1 MKKVFLPLIAMLLSV
16 NVAFAQDDAPASPWT
31 HGGNVGFNLAQSHF
45 DNWAPGGQDNVNFL
59 GFLKYDCNYKNGNH
73 KWDNGLD
80 LQLGYSYYDLDQKP
94 IKTDDRIFFS
104 SLYGYNIH
112 KDKWFVTANLT
123 FQSQFT
129 NGYNYAAD
137 STNRIS
143 GFMNPGYVTLGLG
156 IQWVPNEHF
165 KVNIAP
171 VTGRMT
177 IVNDQRL
184 ADAGAFGVKKAEYEY
199 QEDANGEYYEDAEGN
214 YLPYEAYTDT
224 VPVVRYN
231 YNRVKKGENIRW
243 ELGAQITAEFNY
255 EIMKNVTFSSK
266 LIAFYDYLNDGT
278 NVLGESYT
286 CPVDFDW
293 DNALIMKINDWL
305 TCNLTARL
313 VYDEDIMPLST
324 YEGTTF
330 RQFKEVLSLGISYK
344 IP

>member
-1 MKKVFLPLIAMLLSV
+1 MKKLLFPLVAMLLSV

-80 LQLGYSYYDLDQKP
+80 LQLGYSYYDLDMKP

-112 KDKWFVTANLT
+112 QDKWFVTANLT

-129 NGYNYAAD
+129 NGYNYASD

-165 KVNIAP
+165 KVNLAP
-171 VTGRMT
+171 LTAKMT
-177 IVNDQRL
+177 YVNDQRL
-184 ADAGAFGVKKAEYEY
+184 ADDGAFGVKKAEYELD
-199 QEDANGEYYEDAEGN
+199 ENG
-214 YLPYEAYTDT
+214 
-224 VPVVRYN
+224 VPVVDSLGN
-231 YNRVKKGENIRW
+231 KNMLKHGEKIRW
-243 ELGAQITAEFNY
+243 ELGAQLTAEFNY
-255 EIMKNVTFSSK
+255 EIVENVTFSSK
-266 LIAFYDYLNDGT
+266 LIAFYNYLGGSENA
-278 NVLGESYT
+278 LGEKYT

-293 DNALIMKINDWL
+293 DNALIMKVNDWL
-305 TCNLTARL
+305 SCNLTARL
-313 VYDEDIMPLST
+313 VYDEDIAPLSKV
-324 YEGTTF
+324 EGTTF
-330 RQFKEVLSLGISYK
+330 RQFKEVLSIGISYK